1 VAREAQGGRG
11 AHVDTALDEDRAI
24 ITIYGGLDLAI
35 TSQLEA
41 ELAVVAARQIPLAI
55 LDLQETTSVEE
66 VAIPRLTELQ
76 DDSRRAGVEW
86 ALVRARPAGQVCL
99 ELGGL
104 TDLAT
109 VLGTVQDGEGDA

>member
-1 VAREAQGGRG
+1 VGREKRRAGEE

-24 ITIYGGLDLAI
+24 ITIYGRLDLAI

-76 DDSRRAGVEW
+76 DDSRRGE
-86 ALVRARPAGQVCL
+86 RRMGARPGNRLSKSAWS
-99 ELGGL
+99 
-104 TDLAT
+104 
-109 VLGTVQDGEGDA
+109 